1 MRPIISHLLMALLA
15 AQLHADNLVRPADEI
30 RLPLA
35 EGWVAGGDSG
45 FPIQLVNE
53 DLTAELQIFRSE
65 IPEEDAIVDGTQLCR
80 AVDDIIDDVILSLPE
95 AQLLTNTGYQEANR
109 AWFVLEFSSVDTV
122 TFEDI
127 RHRMTA
133 ILYRHP
139 NGHQLLFTLWGKAST
154 MAPTSVQAD
163 LRTMQNGF
171 AYTGPAQRAVF
182 AESTSYRYWLVA
194 VIAVVLV
201 LMLTIRRTRHRSELR
216 FRWQQTP

>member
-1 MRPIISHLLMALLA
+1 MVLLA

-35 EGWVAGGDSG
+35 DGWVVGGEDSG

-65 IPEEDAIVDGTQLCR
+65 IPEEDAIVDGTQLRR
-80 AVDDIIDDVILSLPE
+80 AVEDIIDDVILSLPE
-95 AQLLTNTGYQEANR
+95 AQLLTNTGYQEDNR

-122 TFEDI
+122 TFENI
-127 RHRMTA
+127 HHRMTA
-133 ILYRHP
+133 VLYRHP

-154 MAPTSVQAD
+154 MAPTSVQTD

-171 AYTGPAQRAVF
+171 AYTGPAQRTVF
-182 AESTSYRYWLVA
+182 AESTDFRWWLLGA
-194 VIAVVLV
+194 VIVVLLLV
-201 LMLTIRRTRHRSELR
+201 LRLRRRGTRESD
-216 FRWQQTP
+216 

>member
-1 MRPIISHLLMALLA
+1 MALLA

-35 EGWVAGGDSG
+35 QGWVAGGGDTG

-95 AQLLTNTGYQEANR
+95 SQLLTNTGYQEDNR

-122 TFEDI
+122 TFENVH
-127 RHRMTA
+127 HRMTA
-133 ILYRHP
+133 VLYRHP
-139 NGHQLLFTLWGKAST
+139 DGHQLLFTLWGKVST
-154 MAPTSVQAD
+154 MAPTSVRAD

-171 AYTGPAQRAVF
+171 EYTGPALRAVF
-182 AESTSYRYWLVA
+182 AEPSGYRWWLLGAVMVVLWLV
-194 VIAVVLV
+194 LR
-201 LMLTIRRTRHRSELR
+201 LRRRGTGESD
-216 FRWQQTP
+216 